1 MAYPGSHDTD
11 KLVPSFAD
19 VMMDNLSDMVLVID
33 LQGSLMHAN
42 KTALDLLGFTKDEF
56 IKGGLELIFSQQDS
70 KTLKRYTAELS
81 EGRGPKILAMAA
93 MTKAA
98 KKLTLE
104 IVMGPLVARER
115 VIGVWLRAKDVTER
129 KNIEIELEETRT
141 FIESVVSSLEEG
153 LVTVDRDGAVLRW
166 SRGTAQILSIS
177 AKEMMGQPFYSI
189 LKDDVEKRRFVNRLR
204 EVIAGRAVAD
214 MEYTHIDRND
224 RAVTIGINSSPLIDR
239 QGRVRDIILVI
250 KDLSEKKRLEE
261 RLKESEKRLATE
273 VIKKIEDLK
282 YIEQLNRLVVEYM
295 EEGAL
300 LLDANLEIGFV
311 NPKLVNLLGYKFEEL
326 IGKPLSLIVPED
338 LIWAWNELSERSRR
352 GSYKFETSLIK
363 KAGDEVPVMV
373 TSSSIRIETRK
384 VETLCT
390 ILDLSEQKAKEERIR
405 EETMEFKLKPGNIYL
420 LLERGYGKAMDVLLT
435 LKRFGHR
442 ALIISRRSN
451 REALKDLINQTEAEA
466 FWFEDKAQG
475 LWALAPTKGAITEFI
490 EKKVDRTKVLLIDRG
505 DYLSSKLGFGGL
517 LELVHGLV
525 DLFYH
530 RKAIL
535 VLLVDP
541 NQMDQ
546 KQIEML
552 QKDMSFIE
560 AKRVV
565 VLPDDLQELILYIY
579 QQNRI
584 GIEPSYS
591 DIGKR
596 FDITKTTTRKRV
608 QQLSLLD
615 LVIETKRGR
624 TKVLRV
630 TDRGSKFLPTRTS

>member
-1 MAYPGSHDTD
+1 
-11 KLVPSFAD
+11 
-19 VMMDNLSDMVLVID
+19 
-33 LQGSLMHAN
+33 
-42 KTALDLLGFTKDEF
+42 
-56 IKGGLELIFSQQDS
+56 LI
-70 KTLKRYTAELS
+70 T
-81 EGRGPKILAMAA
+81 
-93 MTKAA
+93 
-98 KKLTLE
+98 
-104 IVMGPLVARER
+104 
-115 VIGVWLRAKDVTER
+115 
-129 KNIEIELEETRT
+129 
-141 FIESVVSSLEEG
+141 
-153 LVTVDRDGAVLRW
+153 
-166 SRGTAQILSIS
+166 
-177 AKEMMGQPFYSI
+177 
-189 LKDDVEKRRFVNRLR
+189 
-204 EVIAGRAVAD
+204 
-214 MEYTHIDRND
+214 
-224 RAVTIGINSSPLIDR
+224 
-239 QGRVRDIILVI
+239 
-250 KDLSEKKRLEE
+250 
-261 RLKESEKRLATE
+261 
-273 VIKKIEDLK
+273 
-282 YIEQLNRLVVEYM
+282 
-295 EEGAL
+295 
-300 LLDANLEIGFV
+300 
-311 NPKLVNLLGYKFEEL
+311 
-326 IGKPLSLIVPED
+326 
-338 LIWAWNELSERSRR
+338 
-352 GSYKFETSLIK
+352 

-373 TSSSIRIETRK
+373 TSSSIMVETRK

-390 ILDLSEQKAKEERIR
+390 VLDLSEQKAKEEKMR

-442 ALIISRRSN
+442 AIIVSRRSN
-451 REALKDLINQTEAEA
+451 REALKDIINQTEAEA
-466 FWFEDKAQG
+466 FWLEDKTQG
-475 LWALAPTKGAITEFI
+475 LWTLPPTKGAITDFI

-505 DYLSSKLGFGGL
+505 DYLSSKLGFNGL

-546 KQIEML
+546 KHIEML

-584 GIEPSYS
+584 GIEPSYT

-615 LVIETKRGR
+615 LVMETKRGR

-630 TDRGSKFLPTRTS
+630 TDRGSKFIPTRTS

>member
-1 MAYPGSHDTD
+1 MAYPGSTNPDQ
-11 KLVPSFAD
+11 LVPYFAD
-19 VMMDNLSDMVLVID
+19 VLMDNLSDLVFVLD
-33 LQGSLMHAN
+33 NQGTLLHAN
-42 KTALDLLGFTKDEF
+42 KTTLELLGYTKDEL
-56 IKGGLELIFSQQDS
+56 IKGGLELIFSQPDA
-70 KTLKRYTAELS
+70 KTLKRYTNEIS
-81 EGRGPKILAMAA
+81 EGRGPRVLALGAT
-93 MTKAA
+93 TKAA

-104 IVMGPLVARER
+104 LVIGPLVARER
-115 VIGVWLRAKDVTER
+115 VVGVWLRAKDVTER
-129 KNIEIELEETRT
+129 RNIELELEETRN

-153 LVTVDRDGAVLRW
+153 LVTIDRDGAVLRW
-166 SRGTAQILSIS
+166 SQGATHILSIS
-177 AKEMMGQPFYSI
+177 AKEMVGQPFYSI
-189 LKDDVEKRRFVNRLR
+189 LKDDVETRRFVNRLR
-204 EVIAGRAVAD
+204 EVIAGRPVAD

-224 RAVTIGINSSPLIDR
+224 RPVTIGINSSPLMDR
-239 QGRVRDIILVI
+239 QGRVREIILVI

-338 LIWAWNELSERSRR
+338 LLWAWNELSERSRK

-373 TSSSIRIETRK
+373 TSSSIRIETRRA
-384 VETLCT
+384 EILCT
-390 ILDLSEQKAKEERIR
+390 VIDLSEQKAKEEKIR

-442 ALIISRRSN
+442 AIIVSRRSN
-451 REALKDLINQTEAEA
+451 REALTDMINQTEAEA
-466 FWFEDKAQG
+466 YWLEDKAQG
-475 LWALAPTKGAITEFI
+475 IWALAPTKAALTEFV
-490 EKKVDRTKVLLIDRG
+490 EKKVDRTKVMFLDRG
-505 DYLSSKLGFGGL
+505 DYLVSKLGFNGL
-517 LELVHGLV
+517 QDLVHGLV
-525 DLFYH
+525 DVFYH

-535 VLLVDP
+535 VILVDP
-541 NQMDQ
+541 SQIDQNQ
-546 KQIEML
+546 IAIL
-552 QKDMSFIE
+552 QKDMSLIE
-560 AKRVV
+560 AKRAV
-565 VLPDDLQELILYIY
+565 VLPNDLQELILYIY

-584 GIEPSYS
+584 GIEPSYT

-596 FDITKTTTRKRV
+596 FNITKTTTRKWV
-608 QQLSLLD
+608 QQLAMLD
-615 LVIETKRGR
+615 LIMETKRGR

-630 TDRGSKFLPTRTS
+630 TDRGSKFIPTKTG

>member
-1 MAYPGSHDTD
+1 MAYPGPQPPDR
-11 KLVPSFAD
+11 LVPSFAD
-19 VMMDNLSDMVLVID
+19 VLMDHLSDLVFVLG
-33 LQGSLMHAN
+33 LQGELIHAN
-42 KTALDLLGFTKDEF
+42 KTALDLFGFSKDEL
-56 IKGGLELIFSQQDS
+56 IQGGLELIFSPQDS
-70 KTLKRYTAELS
+70 KTLRRYTTELS
-81 EGRGPKILAMAA
+81 EGRGPKVLALGAT
-93 MTKAA
+93 TKAA
-98 KKLTLE
+98 KKLTVE
-104 IVMGPLVARER
+104 IVMGPLVVRDR
-115 VIGVWLRAKDVTER
+115 VIGIWLRAKDVTDR

-141 FIESVVSSLEEG
+141 FIESVVSSLDEG

-166 SRGTAQILSIS
+166 SQGTAQILSIS
-177 AKEMMGQPFYSI
+177 AKEMVGQPFYSI
-189 LKDDVEKRRFVNRLR
+189 LKDEAEKRRFVNRLR
-204 EVIAGRAVAD
+204 EVLAGRVVAD
-214 MEYTHIDRND
+214 MEYTLIDRND
-224 RAVTIGINSSPLIDR
+224 RAVTIGINSSPLLDR
-239 QGRVRDIILVI
+239 QGRVREIILVI

-326 IGKPLSLIVPED
+326 IGKPLSIIVPED
-338 LIWAWNELSERSRR
+338 LLWAWNELSERSRR

-373 TSSSIRIETRK
+373 TSSSIRIETRRA
-384 VETLCT
+384 EILCT
-390 ILDLSEQKAKEERIR
+390 IIDLSEQKAKEEKIR

-420 LLERGYGKAMDVLLT
+420 LLERGYGKAMDILLT

-442 ALIISRRSN
+442 ALLISRRSN
-451 REALKDLINQTEAEA
+451 RDALRELINQTEAEA
-466 FWFEDKAQG
+466 FWLEDKAQG
-475 LWALAPTKGAITEFI
+475 IWALAPTKAAITDFI
-490 EKKVDRTKVLLIDRG
+490 EKKVDRTKVLLLDRG
-505 DYLSSKLGFGGL
+505 DYLSSKLGFN
-517 LELVHGLV
+517 ELVALIHSLG

-530 RKAIL
+530 RKALL

-552 QKDMSFIE
+552 QKDMSLIE
-560 AKRVV
+560 AKRAV

-584 GIEPSYS
+584 GIEPSYT

-615 LVIETKRGR
+615 LVMETKRGR

-630 TDRGSKFLPTRTS
+630 TDRGSKFIPTKTS

>member
-1 MAYPGSHDTD
+1 MAYPGPQPPDR
-11 KLVPSFAD
+11 LVPSFAD
-19 VMMDNLSDMVLVID
+19 VLMDHLSDLVFVLG
-33 LQGSLMHAN
+33 LQGELIHAN
-42 KTALDLLGFTKDEF
+42 KTALDLFGFSKDEL
-56 IKGGLELIFSQQDS
+56 IKGGLELIFSPQDS
-70 KTLKRYTAELS
+70 KTLRRYPSELS
-81 EGRGPKILAMAA
+81 EGRGPKVLALGAT
-93 MTKAA
+93 TKAA
-98 KKLTLE
+98 KKLTVE
-104 IVMGPLVARER
+104 IVMGPLVVRDR
-115 VIGVWLRAKDVTER
+115 VIGIWLRAKDVTEH

-141 FIESVVSSLEEG
+141 FIESVVSSLDEG

-166 SRGTAQILSIS
+166 SQGTAQILSLS
-177 AKEMMGQPFYSI
+177 AKEMVGQPFYSI
-189 LKDDVEKRRFVNRLR
+189 LKDEAEKRRFVNRLR
-204 EVIAGRAVAD
+204 EVLAGRVVAD
-214 MEYTHIDRND
+214 MEYTLIDRND

-239 QGRVRDIILVI
+239 QGRVREIILVI

-326 IGKPLSLIVPED
+326 IGKPLSIIVPED
-338 LIWAWNELSERSRR
+338 LLWAWNELSERSRR

-373 TSSSIRIETRK
+373 TSSSIRIETRRA
-384 VETLCT
+384 EILCT
-390 ILDLSEQKAKEERIR
+390 IIDLSEQKAKEEKIR

-420 LLERGYGKAMDVLLT
+420 LLERGYGKAMDILLT

-442 ALIISRRSN
+442 ALLISRRSN
-451 REALKDLINQTEAEA
+451 RDALRELINQTEAEA
-466 FWFEDKAQG
+466 FWLEDKAQG
-475 LWALAPTKGAITEFI
+475 IWALDPTKAAITDFI
-490 EKKVDRTKVLLIDRG
+490 EKKVDRTKVLLLDRG
-505 DYLSSKLGFGGL
+505 DYLSSKLGFNEL
-517 LELVHGLV
+517 LTLIHSLG

-530 RKAIL
+530 RKALL

-552 QKDMSFIE
+552 QKDMSLIE
-560 AKRVV
+560 AKRAV

-584 GIEPSYS
+584 GIEPSYT

-615 LVIETKRGR
+615 LVMETKRGR

-630 TDRGSKFLPTRTS
+630 TDRGSKFIPTKTS